1 VREFNTYVKT
11 CKSKLNNR
19 RADSSDLLINLFT
32 GYKAAR
38 DSDFVDTI
46 QQIEKDYLHGK
57 TPNLTDEQLMSQALV
72 AYQVRDEAGI
82 WGNLSHEQELIVA
95 MQAQLSGIKDK
106 RLKLDTKTNKTKGK
120 GKGKGKKKQGD
131 RTLSEYQQLNPWKYK
146 NTNQDTTK
154 VYNSKTYYWCKY
166 HNNGNGMWV
175 EHQLHE
181 CRNRERD
188 ESGTT
193 PSAANTSS
201 AETQAH
207 AAIAE
212 IQDESGEEDDS
223 ESD

>member
-1 VREFNTYVKT
+1 LIPFS
-11 CKSKLNNR
+11 KSK
-19 RADSSDLLINLFT
+19 
-32 GYKAAR
+32 
-38 DSDFVDTI
+38 
-46 QQIEKDYLHGK
+46 KDYLHGK
-57 TPNLTDEQLMSQALV
+57 TPDLTDEQLMSHALI
-72 AYQVRDEAGI
+72 AYQVREEAGI

-106 RLKLDTKTNKTKGK
+106 RLKLDTKSSKT
-120 GKGKGKKKQGD
+120 KGKGKKKQGNK
-131 RTLSEYQQLNPWKYK
+131 TLTEYQQLNPWKYK
-146 NTNQDTTK
+146 NTNHATTK

-188 ESGTT
+188 ESGATPPT
-193 PSAANTSS
+193 PSANNTAS

-212 IQDESGEEDDS
+212 IQDDSENEEDSDS
-223 ESD
+223 E